1 MFVFLKSLSRPAHE
15 EEEHR
20 GERSASTEPCTS
32 LTVWRKSLLMSCNG
46 FTVIDCH
53 GDVVYRVDNYT
64 GRPKELVLMD
74 GSGRS
79 ILAMRRSKNIGL
91 LDTWF
96 VYGGEVDDHRTTST
110 KEPILY
116 VKKCINIL
124 HGNPNVLVYVYRCRS
139 SEKRYAYVI
148 EGSYSHRSC
157 RVFDETK
164 RVVAEIKRKDA
175 IIGGVSFGAEVF
187 MLIVETGFDPGF
199 AMALVLL
206 LDQMFS

>member
-1 MFVFLKSLSRPAHE
+1 MFVFLKSLSRSAHE
-15 EEEHR
+15 EEHH

-32 LTVWRKSLLMSCNG
+32 LTVWRRSLVMSCNG

-53 GDVVYRVDNYT
+53 GDVVYRVDNYS

-79 ILAMRRSKNIGL
+79 ILQCDVARYYTTIILVFMKCTCLI
-91 LDTWF
+91 F
-96 VYGGEVDDHRTTST
+96 VSN
-110 KEPILY
+110 KEPIFY

-124 HGNPNVLVYVYRCRS
+124 HGNPNVLAYVYRCRS
-139 SEKRYAYVI
+139 SQKGYAYVI

-187 MLIVETGFDPGF
+187 MLIVEAGFDPGF